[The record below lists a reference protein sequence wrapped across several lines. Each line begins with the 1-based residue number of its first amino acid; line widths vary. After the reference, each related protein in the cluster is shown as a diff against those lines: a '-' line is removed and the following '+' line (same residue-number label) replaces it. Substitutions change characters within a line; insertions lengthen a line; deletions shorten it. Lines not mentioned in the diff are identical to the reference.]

1 MLAAAVSPGATALP
15 ILTAAGPVAGVPSA
29 SVECVAATPVE
40 LVTAVVAEGA
50 ATALAAEGLAGVFTS
65 RVTAG
70 EAELEGVAM
79 VGFMGVVALIPDAV
93 CAKTLTGAMARPVAR
108 RLLDASVRRR
118 FIVGSFPPEKGLSRL
133 RKIGPQ
139 NCDTASLSVRPDCG
153 ERFEIRLN
161 IRNPLARL
169 TPRGSRVADPAGLIR
184 REVLTMPLT
193 GVRILDLTRVLSGP
207 FCTALLGDLGAD
219 VVKVEAPEGDS
230 VRGQGAI
237 RDGLSWYFAQFNRN
251 KRSIRLD
258 LRKPEGREVL
268 GRLIAQSDVLV
279 ENFRPGVLARM
290 GFGPER
296 LRVLRPSLVT
306 CAINGF
312 GSTGPYRDRP
322 AFDFIAQA
330 MSGFMSVNG
339 RPDDPPLR
347 SGLPISDLIA
357 GLYAALAIT
366 ASVMRA
372 RATGQGQQAEV
383 SLTNGLISLLAYIA
397 TNTFATGAAPPRSGN
412 DHPIAA
418 PYGLFPTRDGQI
430 ALAPPDDAFFGRLMD
445 ALEEPALKTDP
456 LYATQAARVANR
468 ARINAIVGGK
478 LAARETAYWVET
490 LNAAG
495 VPCGPVN
502 TVEEVFA
509 DPQVLAQD
517 MVMDVEHPGHGL
529 VRMLGFPMKL
539 SETPCRVTRPAPRLG
554 EHSDEVLAAA
564 GYGEAERAALRSAG
578 VI

>member
-1 MLAAAVSPGATALP
+1 
-15 ILTAAGPVAGVPSA
+15 
-29 SVECVAATPVE
+29 
-40 LVTAVVAEGA
+40 
-50 ATALAAEGLAGVFTS
+50 
-65 RVTAG
+65 
-70 EAELEGVAM
+70 
-79 VGFMGVVALIPDAV
+79 
-93 CAKTLTGAMARPVAR
+93 
-108 RLLDASVRRR
+108 
-118 FIVGSFPPEKGLSRL
+118 
-133 RKIGPQ
+133 
-139 NCDTASLSVRPDCG
+139 
-153 ERFEIRLN
+153 
-161 IRNPLARL
+161 
-169 TPRGSRVADPAGLIR
+169 
-184 REVLTMPLT
+184 VLT
-193 GVRILDLTRVLSGP
+193 
-207 FCTALLGDLGAD
+207 
-219 VVKVEAPEGDS
+219 
-230 VRGQGAI
+230 
-237 RDGLSWYFAQFNRN
+237 
-251 KRSIRLD
+251 
-258 LRKPEGREVL
+258 
-268 GRLIAQSDVLV
+268 
-279 ENFRPGVLARM
+279 RM
-290 GFGPER
+290 GFGLER

-372 RATGQGQQAEV
+372 RATGQGQQVEV

-397 TNTFATGAAPPRSGN
+397 TNTFATGTAPARSGN

-539 SETPCRVTRPAPRLG
+539 SETPCRVIRPAPGLG

-564 GYGEAERAALRSAG
+564 GYGEAERAALRAAG

>member
-1 MLAAAVSPGATALP
+1 
-15 ILTAAGPVAGVPSA
+15 
-29 SVECVAATPVE
+29 
-40 LVTAVVAEGA
+40 
-50 ATALAAEGLAGVFTS
+50 
-65 RVTAG
+65 
-70 EAELEGVAM
+70 
-79 VGFMGVVALIPDAV
+79 
-93 CAKTLTGAMARPVAR
+93 
-108 RLLDASVRRR
+108 
-118 FIVGSFPPEKGLSRL
+118 
-133 RKIGPQ
+133 
-139 NCDTASLSVRPDCG
+139 
-153 ERFEIRLN
+153 
-161 IRNPLARL
+161 
-169 TPRGSRVADPAGLIR
+169 
-184 REVLTMPLT
+184 MPLT
-193 GVRILDLTRVLSGP
+193 GVRVLDLTRVLSGP

-237 RDGLSWYFAQFNRN
+237 KDGLSWYFAQFNRN

-258 LRKPEGREVL
+258 LRKPQGREVL
-268 GRLIAQSDVLV
+268 CRLIGQSDVLV
-279 ENFRPGVLARM
+279 ENFRPGVLTRM

-296 LRVLRPSLVT
+296 LRALRPSLVT

-357 GLYAALAIT
+357 GLYAALAVT

-397 TNTFATGAAPPRSGN
+397 TNTFATGSAPARSGN

-445 ALEEPALKTDP
+445 ALDEPALKSDP

-517 MVMDVEHPGHGL
+517 MVMEVEHPGHGL

-539 SETPCRVTRPAPRLG
+539 SETPCRVIRPAPGLG

-564 GYGEAERAALRSAG
+564 GYGEAERAALRAAG